1 MGMSKQTTFTLTFL
15 VAVSV
20 IVPGSAGYL
29 SARMDAVEQAR
40 SELLSLE
47 NRLREERHDALAEE
61 IKLVRQ
67 ARRSRATAE
76 PAPTHCEAMGR
87 SGQERRKQPP
97 RPTAIVPGPVEH
109 EAERFLQERIRG
121 ERIRGERILEASISK
136 EIVREGR
143 RLAELE
149 RRRKSR
155 ERQERLV
162 PGLSTVTE
170 EISPP
175 EHYRRAQQESP
186 VPESPQPDEP
196 AN

>member
-61 IKLVRQ
+61 IELVRQ

-76 PAPTHCEAMGR
+76 PAPTPCEAMGR
-87 SGQERRKQPP
+87 SGQERRRQPP
-97 RPTAIVPGPVEH
+97 KPTAIVPGPMEH
-109 EAERFLQERIRG
+109 EAERSLQERLRG
-121 ERIRGERILEASISK
+121 ERLLEASLSR

-149 RRRKSR
+149 RRRKNREHR
-155 ERQERLV
+155 ERLAV
-162 PGLSTVTE
+162 PGLSTATE

-186 VPESPQPDEP
+186 APESPHPDEP

>member
-61 IKLVRQ
+61 IELVRQ

-76 PAPTHCEAMGR
+76 PAPTPCEAMGR
-87 SGQERRKQPP
+87 SGQERRRQPP
-97 RPTAIVPGPVEH
+97 KPTAIVPGPTEH
-109 EAERFLQERIRG
+109 EAESSLQERLRG
-121 ERIRGERILEASISK
+121 ERLLEASLSR

-149 RRRKSR
+149 RRRKNREHR
-155 ERQERLV
+155 ERLAV
-162 PGLSTVTE
+162 PGLSTATE

-186 VPESPQPDEP
+186 APESPHPDEP

>member
-61 IKLVRQ
+61 IELVRQ
-67 ARRSRATAE
+67 ARRARVTAE
-76 PAPTHCEAMGR
+76 PAPTPCEAMGR
-87 SGQERRKQPP
+87 SDQERRKQPP
-97 RPTAIVPGPVEH
+97 RPTAIVPGPMEH
-109 EAERFLQERIRG
+109 EAERSFQERLRG
-121 ERIRGERILEASISK
+121 ERLLEASLNR
-136 EIVREGR
+136 EIVKEGR

-149 RRRKSR
+149 RKRKNR
-155 ERQERLV
+155 EHRDRLAV
-162 PGLSTVTE
+162 PGLSTATE
-170 EISPP
+170 GISPP
-175 EHYRRAQQESP
+175 EYYRRARQESP
-186 VPESPQPDEP
+186 TPESPHPDEP